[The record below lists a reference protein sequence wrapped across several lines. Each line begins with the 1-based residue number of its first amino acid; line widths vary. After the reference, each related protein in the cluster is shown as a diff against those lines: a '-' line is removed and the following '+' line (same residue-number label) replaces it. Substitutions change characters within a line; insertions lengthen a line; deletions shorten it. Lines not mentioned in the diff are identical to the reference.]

1 MRIINLNLLLALA
14 MLALLV
20 SSCKSK
26 SNQRAIKEEDLDK
39 VMQEDAA
46 NAPAGPSRS
55 TLSSDDLMQLSR
67 CEDISCVQLFMKERS
82 SDFFYTKK
90 GEYTSLNR
98 GMVADSAGKE
108 LIMPFSTIYFS
119 SESQATWRIA
129 QTVHKKDLSDQLLNE
144 FMQKGFVLVDSF
156 RYYATEA
163 KCYQYISAQHPRT
176 ALYYSPTYKPWYGKG
191 LYMNPSWLSY
201 VFEVHYE

>member
-1 MRIINLNLLLALA
+1 MNTKVIFIKASILI
-14 MLALLV
+14 MLF
-20 SSCKSK
+20 SSCGSK
-26 SNQRAIKEEDLDK
+26 SNKRAVDTAELDK
-39 VMQEDAA
+39 IMQEDAA
-46 NAPAGPSRS
+46 NTPAGPTRS

-67 CEDISCVQLFMKERS
+67 CENIPCIQLFMKEKS
-82 SDFFYTKK
+82 THFFYTKK

-98 GMVADSAGKE
+98 GMVIDSAGKE
-108 LIMPFSTIYFS
+108 LIIPFSTVYFS
-119 SESQATWRIA
+119 SEPQATWRIA

-163 KCYQYISAQHPRT
+163 KCYQYTSPQYPRT
-176 ALYYSPTYKPWYGKG
+176 ALFYSPTYKPWYRKG
-191 LYMNPSWLSY
+191 LYLNSSWLGY

>member
-1 MRIINLNLLLALA
+1 MNTKIIFIKACILLLLF
-14 MLALLV
+14 
-20 SSCKSK
+20 SSCGSK
-26 SNQRAIKEEDLDK
+26 SNKRAVDAADLDK

-46 NAPAGPSRS
+46 NAPAGPTRS

-67 CEDISCVQLFMKERS
+67 CEDISCIQLFMKERS
-82 SDFFYTKK
+82 KDFFYTKK

-98 GMVADSAGKE
+98 GMVMDSSGKE
-108 LIMPFSTIYFS
+108 FVMPFSTVYFS
-119 SESQATWRIA
+119 SEPQATWRIA
-129 QTVHKKDLSDQLLNE
+129 QTVHKKDLSDLLMNE

-163 KCYQYISAQHPRT
+163 QCYQFTSPQFPRT
-176 ALYYSPTYKPWYGKG
+176 ALFYSPTYKPWHLKG
-191 LYMNPSWLSY
+191 LYMKPSWLGY